1 MHRIISIIRL
11 KFRHVLKT
19 EIDLDLNDLQD
30 TDLNEFTIVANK
42 LCRINSAFKDVN
54 SFVYMCSERLPCF
67 ETLV

>member
-19 EIDLDLNDLQD
+19 EIDLDDLQD

-42 LCRINSAFKDVN
+42 LCRINSAVKDVN